1 MEPKGVSEK
10 KRQQA
15 GQAPAATLVFN
26 SQPLFCSLF
35 VFGCFQWIRSKRTP
49 RLMQCLSFSSLCLGV
64 GLPYVFLSLFM
75 CV

>member
-1 MEPKGVSEK
+1 MKKVNYKMEPKGVSEK

-35 VFGCFQWIRSKRTP
+35 VFG
-49 RLMQCLSFSSLCLGV
+49 
-64 GLPYVFLSLFM
+64 
-75 CV
+75 